1 MTIREFIVSSNL
13 SIEDKKPLDG
23 QIGGLNAMIFF
34 ANQKTTLKG
43 ESEHGSD

>member
-1 MTIREFIVSSNL
+1 MSNL

-34 ANQKTTLKG
+34 ANQKTTLDGLDRIKKTVTLPP
-43 ESEHGSD
+43 DV